1 VEYYTVV
8 ELAAVLGITDAA
20 LRQKIRAKELRASHR
35 DGKIAVST
43 IDFEDYLTQNRCWDF
58 HIPEWEMY
66 KQQKRRG
73 KPQFAKIPGALETLE
88 QFGISIEQRTLKR
101 WIHQREIK
109 AYYLGG
115 TYYIPTDILR
125 RDLSGDK
132 T

>member
-1 VEYYTVV
+1 MEYYTVV

-20 LRQKIRAKELRASHR
+20 LRQKIRAKELKATLL
-35 DGKIAVST
+35 DGKTAIST
-43 IDFEDYLTQNRCWDF
+43 LNFEDYLTQNRCWDF
-58 HIPEWEMY
+58 HIPEWEIY
-66 KQQKRRG
+66 KQHKRRE
-73 KPQFAKIPGALETLE
+73 KPQFTKIPGALETLG

-115 TYYIPTDILR
+115 TYYVPIDILR

-132 T
+132 S